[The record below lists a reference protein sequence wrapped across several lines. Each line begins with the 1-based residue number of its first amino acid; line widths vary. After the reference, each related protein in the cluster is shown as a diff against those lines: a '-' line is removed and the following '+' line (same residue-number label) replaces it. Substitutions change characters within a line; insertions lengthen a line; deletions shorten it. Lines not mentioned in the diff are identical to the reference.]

1 MLRHSSPTWKLN
13 FISFSIIDSHWL
25 ECPFNPPWNVKHPIY
40 FHRYMH
46 LIEYIHVQKNMG
58 VDIGTA
64 VKVGTKADFIQ
75 VAEEHSSTFCAGVHC
90 TTVITSSVHYLG
102 TYVSARHVIAP
113 LTLLL
118 SKFHPLNDCDST
130 HVYIMLTE
138 STFLSVSKISILL
151 L

>member
-1 MLRHSSPTWKLN
+1 MERKASN
-13 FISFSIIDSHWL
+13 IFSQVYA
-25 ECPFNPPWNVKHPIY
+25 FNRVYTCTK
-40 FHRYMH
+40 
-46 LIEYIHVQKNMG
+46 EYV
-58 VDIGTA
+58 GTA

-75 VAEEHSSTFCAGVHC
+75 AAEEHSSTFCAGVHS
-90 TTVITSSVHYLG
+90 TTVIASSVHYLG
-102 TYVSARHVIAP
+102 MYVLARHVIGP

-118 SKFHPLNDCDST
+118 STFHPLNDCDST